1 MISLINERMTL
12 LEVSTDAVESR
23 ALFVGRHIFFIY
35 NNYNNYIINN
45 KSVKNKI
52 LNVLLLMTY
61 LCKHFTD
68 GDAFT

>member
-23 ALFVGRHIFFIY
+23 AFFVGRQIFFIY

-45 KSVKNKI
+45 ESDKNKI
-52 LNVLLLMTY
+52 LNV
-61 LCKHFTD
+61 FV
-68 GDAFT
+68 